1 MRFTFKSVLAV
12 AGFAFALAAF
22 DMSPVSSA
30 SADVIK
36 DRKALMKTVSKSNK
50 VIKKYKK
57 GEATAEEAIAAT
69 KAMRKALKS
78 AMAKDLWPKGST
90 RPDTAATKTR
100 AKAKI
105 LEDWD
110 GFVKAG
116 IKTRKNANKLI
127 ILMKAGDMASV
138 KKAKLSCGGCHK
150 PFRGK
155 KVKK

>member
-1 MRFTFKSVLAV
+1 MHFTCKSVLAV

-22 DMSPVSSA
+22 DMGPISSA
-30 SADVIK
+30 SAGVIK
-36 DRKALMKTVSKSNK
+36 DRKALMKTVGKSNK

-57 GEATAEEAIAAT
+57 GEASAEEALAAI
-69 KAMRKALKS
+69 KAMRKALKAS
-78 AMAKDLWPKGST
+78 TKKALWPTDSLRPIKG
-90 RPDTAATKTR
+90 AKKTR

-105 LEDWD
+105 RKDWD

-116 IKTRKNANKLI
+116 IKTRKKAKKLS
-127 ILMKAGDMASV
+127 ILIQAGDMASA
-138 KKAKLSCGGCHK
+138 KKVKLSCGGCHK